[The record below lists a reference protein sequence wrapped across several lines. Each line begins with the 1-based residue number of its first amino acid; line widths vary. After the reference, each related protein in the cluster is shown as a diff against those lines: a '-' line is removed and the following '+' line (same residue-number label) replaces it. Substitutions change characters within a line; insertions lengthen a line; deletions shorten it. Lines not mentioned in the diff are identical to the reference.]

1 MKSRMLPL
9 MGTVAN
15 LPIYRPG
22 NVLSI
27 SSPKANG
34 HRDSRGSEDAGAL
47 RKMLKRAGSMQSLL
61 SLGSR
66 RSQRYSVTSVRRE
79 PIDFSYTS
87 GWCRLLPFEIVHVLS
102 LLVLTHV
109 VAMVDEVVHIN
120 RNQ

>member
-1 MKSRMLPL
+1 MGKLPKL
-9 MGTVAN
+9 GKGQSHGSGAE
-15 LPIYRPG
+15 G

-66 RSQRYSVTSVRRE
+66 RSQR
-79 PIDFSYTS
+79 S
-87 GWCRLLPFEIVHVLS
+87 GSSGGFGGARLPSTAGILS
-102 LLVLTHV
+102 LKSPN
-109 VAMVDEVVHIN
+109 D
-120 RNQ
+120 